1 MSQQSGSIEYLT
13 TKVEELILKV
23 SSLEKDIKK
32 HIDEKYELIEL
43 LEVQIEK
50 KIDVIANLDKSS
62 SLSSGNAA
70 SGDSSKKKE
79 TPLNFLYREL
89 KTNVDKFLNVLYT
102 SDDIENLSSNDKV
115 TSTNGAIAKRK
126 KLISLIYSEIIKP
139 NKEISNKL
147 NDIMNQSN

>member
-62 SLSSGNAA
+62 SSSSGNAA

>member
-62 SLSSGNAA
+62 SSSSGNAA
-70 SGDSSKKKE
+70 SGEKYKKKE